1 MGEIVLN
8 FLLSSPSGGDFIG
21 HFCGFIAGIIASALL
36 LRHQCRKYSN
46 YCVSKALVNSNPAHA
61 LFVLEDLTG
70 IRSATERVRTK
81 HRYVSVSW
89 AFYDLAQKL
98 KYKAA
103 RAGSKVIRLTRPTP
117 ARGA

>member
-1 MGEIVLN
+1 M
-8 FLLSSPSGGDFIG
+8 
-21 HFCGFIAGIIASALL
+21 
-36 LRHQCRKYSN
+36 
-46 YCVSKALVNSNPAHA
+46 NSNPAHA

-70 IRSATERVRTK
+70 VRSAIEWVRIK

-89 AFYDLAQKL
+89 AFYDLGQKL